1 MININVRNVFIIQMH
16 KKKEKEHEKKKNP
29 NDKNITMYTSQLKTS
44 DSN

>member
-16 KKKEKEHEKKKNP
+16 KKKEKEHEKKPP